1 MTVTVEDVSTM
12 NQGGFPVG
20 KIGLYMRVSSVS
32 QSVDSQREELRKYA
46 RHCGYTESELVEYTD
61 TITGISRCEDR
72 NGMSQLMK
80 DIFEKK
86 ITQVIV
92 YDLSRIGRSLRECL
106 NFVDHIKEHTCKFV
120 SIKQSLD
127 TSTPSGLLCFN
138 LFSCISSWER
148 EMTLARTQAGI
159 ANYRSRHGK
168 WGRPSTINDSVKASV
183 RLLRDKKMSIKE
195 ISKHLKIGVGSVYR
209 ILQTPVSVESR

>member
-1 MTVTVEDVSTM
+1 MGT
-12 NQGGFPVG
+12 
-20 KIGLYMRVSSVS
+20 IALYMRVSSVS
-32 QSVDSQREELRKYA
+32 QSVDSQREELRRYA
-46 RHCGYTESELVEYTD
+46 SDCGYAESEVVEYTD
-61 TITGISRCEDR
+61 TITGVSRCEDR
-72 NGMSQLMK
+72 NGMSALMK

-106 NFVDHIKEHTCKFV
+106 NFVEHIKEHNCKFV

-127 TSTPSGLLCFN
+127 TSSPSGMLVFN

-148 EMTLARTQAGI
+148 EMTKARTQAGI
-159 ANYRSRHGK
+159 ANYRSRGGK
-168 WGRPSTINDSVKASV
+168 WGRPSSINDSVKASV

-195 ISKHLKIGVGSVYR
+195 ISKNLKIGVGSVYR
-209 ILQTPVSVESR
+209 ILQTPV